1 MMNRISSRSIQPI
14 LSLLDEGLL
23 IYRRH
28 FFRFVLIAALW
39 IVPTAIVGG
48 LIINAM
54 AWTSDTN
61 IMLIALAAVVLLL
74 PLMLYTLGSL
84 SRAAHAAISGQAVLI
99 GHALR
104 IPFRQLLGMSAFV
117 IVYGVFM
124 YIITSSLFIILL
136 CPIYIFGLFG
146 VGFLSVL
153 DAGSS
158 MATGILFGL
167 FFAIIYLFSIAV
179 SGAGYSSIIYVI
191 QPWVAQRTTFGKAI
205 QQSLEI
211 STHGLLRN
219 ISVWMASALM
229 LAALVLIVSASIGVL
244 TTLPL
249 MSALG
254 TESRLAQ
261 AGSLAALLLGMAVV
275 LPPLPI
281 WMALLYR
288 RNLAIRSGAKLD
300 AAIQEWAAIENAR
313 T

>member
-1 MMNRISSRSIQPI
+1 MSRISSRSIQPI
-14 LSLLDEGLL
+14 LSLLDEGFL

-28 FFRFVLIAALW
+28 FWRFVLIAALW
-39 IVPTAIVGG
+39 IVPTAIIGG

-54 AWTSDTN
+54 AWMSDTH

-84 SRAAHAAISGQAVLI
+84 SRAAHAAMSGQTLLI
-99 GHALR
+99 RDALR
-104 IPFRQLLGMSAFV
+104 IPFRQLLGMSVFV
-117 IVYGVFM
+117 IVYAVFM
-124 YIITSSLFIILL
+124 YIVTSALFIILL

-146 VGFLSVL
+146 VGLLSVL

-158 MATGILFGL
+158 MATVILFGL

-179 SGAGYSSIIYVI
+179 SGASYSSIIYII
-191 QPWVAQRTTFGKAI
+191 QPWVVQRISFGKAI
-205 QQSLEI
+205 QQSLEL
-211 STHGLLRN
+211 STYGILRN
-219 ISVWMASALM
+219 IGVWMASALM
-229 LAALVLIVSASIGVL
+229 VAALAMIISASIGVL
-244 TTLPL
+244 GPLPL
-249 MSALG
+249 IAALG
-254 TESRLAQ
+254 AKSRLAQ
-261 AGSLAALLLGMAVV
+261 AGSLAAMLLGMVVV

-300 AAIQEWAAIENAR
+300 VAIQEWAAIENAR